1 MAARLLHSPPPL
13 AAREPIQRA
22 GGDLHLPVGCGQR
35 RYLQNTKKKATSKSV
50 LILFSNQLLLLPL
63 FRSAA
68 LSLPS
73 NLPNLEPG
81 IARAANRPG
90 VWMAGSATSLIL
102 LHFYTGGVVHRCHG
116 WETDTHEVSVFCPLL
131 LSFGLPSHLLIV
143 PVMSCW
149 TRDAA
154 VGRLMVVAGGDA
166 EAEISRLTIRAALL
180 PLMVKTG

>member
-1 MAARLLHSPPPL
+1 
-13 AAREPIQRA
+13 
-22 GGDLHLPVGCGQR
+22 
-35 RYLQNTKKKATSKSV
+35 
-50 LILFSNQLLLLPL
+50 LFSNQLLLLPL